1 LKYYHSIEKI
11 RRLADF
17 FGFDIFLGDWKDLVS
32 GEKKNNETMD
42 QCILTLTKKMSRND
56 FS

>member
-1 LKYYHSIEKI
+1 LKYYHSVEKI

-32 GEKKNNETMD
+32 GEKKNNEKTD